1 MGQLLLKEANLD
13 DVHMLTEMNQ
23 ELIREENSENPMTY
37 SQLYNRMSGFL
48 DNDWRAVFLIIN
60 DEIAGYALF
69 REREHGFDPNQKE
82 VYIRQYLIRKS
93 YRGRGWG
100 RTGIQLLIFNV
111 FPLNAT
117 ILIDVLESNPVG
129 RKFWE
134 SMGFK
139 PYYINM
145 RLNR

>member
-13 DVHMLTEMNQ
+13 DVHMLTERNQ

-69 REREHGFDPNQKE
+69 RERENGFDPNQKE
-82 VYIRQYLIRKS
+82 IYLRQYLIRKN

-100 RTGIQLLIFNV
+100 REGIHLLMSNIFS
-111 FPLNAT
+111 PNAT
-117 ILIDVLESNPVG
+117 IHIDVLESNPGG

-145 RLNR
+145 RLTP